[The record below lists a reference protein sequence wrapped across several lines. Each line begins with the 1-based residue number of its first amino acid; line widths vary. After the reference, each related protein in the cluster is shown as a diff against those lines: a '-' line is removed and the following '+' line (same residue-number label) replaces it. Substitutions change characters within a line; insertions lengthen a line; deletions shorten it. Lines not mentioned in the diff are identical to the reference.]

1 MRHAGTQDHH
11 VALFNKGARV
21 PLELARH
28 LALFSPLPKILGQS
42 IFAALSEIFALPPRW
57 AASRARAM
65 PVLWPPKIVTVLFL
79 RSINGFFNV
88 IRVMMTRMMEMI
100 QKRMMICDSCQ
111 PDNCK

>member
-42 IFAALSEIFALPPRW
+42 IFAALFGNFRL
-57 AASRARAM
+57 AAQMGR
-65 PVLWPPKIVTVLFL
+65 
-79 RSINGFFNV
+79 
-88 IRVMMTRMMEMI
+88 
-100 QKRMMICDSCQ
+100 Q
-111 PDNCK
+111 PGQGHAGSLAA